1 MSSFLESLRRFFG
14 LPQRRRRAARRV
26 FAFDDETVEL
36 VHELA
41 RREQRPP
48 DEVAQGLMTSALLQ
62 HEEAGETL
70 RLWYSLT
77 HREQQITA
85 LICLGYTNRQIA
97 SRLAISEDTVKTHVA
112 NVQRKFGL
120 HSKADLRLALADW
133 DFSEFDR

>member
-1 MSSFLESLRRFFG
+1 MSFWKSLRRFFG
-14 LPQRRRRAARRV
+14 LPEGRRRFPRRT
-26 FAFDDETVEL
+26 FSFDDETVDL

-48 DEVAQGLMTSALLQ
+48 DEVAQGLMADALNQRL
-62 HEEAGETL
+62 EAGETL
-70 RLWYSLT
+70 RLWHSLT

-97 SRLAISEDTVKTHVA
+97 SRLAISEDTVKTHVS
-112 NVQRKFGL
+112 NIQRKFGL

-133 DFSEFDR
+133 DFSEFDS